1 MYFCHVYEP
10 PEVDQVGLLVSK
22 EVDKELVLE
31 GGEGDLDGG
40 PGQVANHPSRSS
52 RSRYLDQPGQVARV
66 VEGRRLVD
74 LLLGLVAALLHLIIR
89 MTMVMVVMKTTM
101 MIQ

>member
-1 MYFCHVYEP
+1 MKTRDLEYYYYYYYF
-10 PEVDQVGLLVSK
+10 LVQ
-22 EVDKELVLE
+22 DPH
-31 GGEGDLDGG
+31 GG
-40 PGQVANHPSRSS
+40 
-52 RSRYLDQPGQVARV
+52 PGQVARV

-89 MTMVMVVMKTTM
+89 MVMVVMKTTM